1 MKEPCRLEADEAQL
15 AAVAQR
21 LERRSLEPGD
31 YALLKVVID
40 TVCFLSRQVRQ
51 KATSIQRLLRMIFG
65 ARPEKTRAVLNRGV
79 TAEPATQTPGEKPP
93 RKGHG
98 RRAAHAYWGARKVQV
113 SHSQFKVGQK
123 CPACD
128 QGQLY
133 DTGRPLVL
141 LYLQAQPI
149 IAGTV
154 FELEKLR
161 CAACGQLFSAT
172 PPTAKSSSMTT
183 PRSKS

>member
-1 MKEPCRLEADEAQL
+1 MKEVFRYRRRALSRKDVAGLRRLIAQHPQ
-15 AAVAQR
+15 AVAER
-21 LERRSLEPGD
+21 LERRRLEPGD

-51 KATSIQRLLRMIFG
+51 KATSIQRLLQMIFG
-65 ARPEKTRAVLNRGV
+65 ARTEKTRAVLNRGV
-79 TAEPATQTPGEKPP
+79 TAEPATETPGEKPP

-98 RRAAHAYWGARKVQV
+98 RRAANAYWGARKVQV

-141 LYLQAQPI
+141 LYLRIFFSLLYATYSLAI
-149 IAGTV
+149 SCIV
-154 FELEKLR
+154 FV
-161 CAACGQLFSAT
+161 FH
-172 PPTAKSSSMTT
+172 M
-183 PRSKS
+183 